1 MAENADVIY
10 TIRADSSHLET
21 DLNQAENLVRQ
32 SAERTE
38 QALDGVAE
46 SAENSGERA
55 AEAVENVAQSAHS
68 KETDL
73 ADVINAI
80 TRLQRKVEKFEDAF
94 GDMTIELTAGDLT
107 IGRACVRDCNIMAKR
122 SGKSPFNF

>member
-1 MAENADVIY
+1 MWDNDQTAALKSLIGKDVLGKTASAHQINALTGAISG
-10 TIRADSSHLET
+10 A
-21 DLNQAENLVRQ
+21 
-32 SAERTE
+32 
-38 QALDGVAE
+38 AE
-46 SAENSGERA
+46 SS
-55 AEAVENVAQSAHS
+55 SAS

-80 TRLQRKVEKFEDAF
+80 TKLQRKVEKFENAF

-107 IGRACVRDCNIMAKR
+107 IGKACVRDCNIMAKR